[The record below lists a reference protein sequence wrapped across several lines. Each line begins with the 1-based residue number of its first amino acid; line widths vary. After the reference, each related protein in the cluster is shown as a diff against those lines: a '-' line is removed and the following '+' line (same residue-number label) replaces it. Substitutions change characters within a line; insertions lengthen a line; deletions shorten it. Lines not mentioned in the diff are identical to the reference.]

1 MAGKLLA
8 PIYKE
13 GERGNAPLTRY
24 RAAKPN
30 PALKKVDEAFWEK
43 FQAVSS
49 GREMDVSSCYR
60 K

>member
-1 MAGKLLA
+1 MRIFLSSYNGGPGHLM
-8 PIYKE
+8 
-13 GERGNAPLTRY
+13 RDRT
-24 RAAKPN
+24 AKPN

-49 GREMDVSSCYR
+49 GREMDVLSCYR

>member
-1 MAGKLLA
+1 
-8 PIYKE
+8 
-13 GERGNAPLTRY
+13 LTRY

-49 GREMDVSSCYR
+49 GREMDVLSCYR

>member
-1 MAGKLLA
+1 MTRNLFF
-8 PIYKE
+8 IQRRTE
-13 GERGNAPLTRY
+13 PLNMLSSCQ
-24 RAAKPN
+24 AD

-49 GREMDVSSCYR
+49 GREMDVLTCYR